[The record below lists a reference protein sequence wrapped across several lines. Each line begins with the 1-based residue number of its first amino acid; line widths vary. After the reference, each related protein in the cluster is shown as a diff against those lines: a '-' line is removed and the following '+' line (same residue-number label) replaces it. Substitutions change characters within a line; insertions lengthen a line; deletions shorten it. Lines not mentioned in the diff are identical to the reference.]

1 VASVSA
7 AHTAADIQSVFD
19 AYGLDGRSAPLSA
32 RPGALR
38 RVIDVTVSA
47 LLLVALS
54 PIMLL
59 AAVLVKLT
67 SRGPVLFKQ
76 TRAGQNMRPFTMFKF
91 RTMRVGAED
100 DRAFLMHLNEKTGPI
115 FKISSDPRLTRVGR
129 FLRRSSIDELPQL
142 FNVLLGDMT
151 LVGPRPL
158 WFPEAQQ
165 AVGPARLRCSVKPG
179 LTCLWQISGRSELS
193 YEEWVMLDLFY
204 IQHRSF
210 ALDLMILFQTI
221 PAVLSARGAY

>member
-7 AHTAADIQSVFD
+7 AHCAGDIQSALDV
-19 AYGLDGRSAPLSA
+19 YGLGDRAAPLSS

-38 RVIDVTVSA
+38 RATDVAVSM
-47 LLLVALS
+47 LLLVVLS
-54 PIMLL
+54 PLMLFT
-59 AAVLVKLT
+59 AVLVKLT

-76 TRAGQNMRPFTMFKF
+76 TRAGQDMRPFTMFKF
-91 RTMRVGAED
+91 RTMRVGAEE
-100 DRAFLMHLNEKTGPI
+100 DRAFLMHLNEKAGPI
-115 FKISSDPRLTRVGR
+115 FKIAADPRLTRVGR

-158 WFPEAQQ
+158 WLPEARQ
-165 AVGPARLRCSVKPG
+165 AAGPARLRCSVKPG

-193 YEEWVMLDLFY
+193 YEEWVLLDLFY
-204 IQHRSF
+204 IQHRSV
-210 ALDLMILFQTI
+210 ALDLMIFLQTV